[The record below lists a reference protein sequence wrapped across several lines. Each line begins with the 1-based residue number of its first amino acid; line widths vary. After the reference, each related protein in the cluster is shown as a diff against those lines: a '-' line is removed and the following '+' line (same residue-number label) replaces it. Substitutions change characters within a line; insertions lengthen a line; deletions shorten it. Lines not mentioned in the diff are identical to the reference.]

1 MRMWLIALA
10 GVPFVVMAAD
20 FMARRRILNWF
31 VQLIYGERTPD
42 AFEARDTLWAV
53 VFLVV
58 GATFIVLGLKE
69 LIFPRPVLVADEE
82 TTRWALRGPFRS
94 LVEIPWDSILS
105 WTPANIDDGGTIF
118 PALVLDLN
126 ERGGLPDE
134 PWAARWHDEATLVV
148 LTEDWEQSA
157 SVVHAAL
164 IELDSGRP
172 RSDD

>member
-1 MRMWLIALA
+1 MVGLTREAGSCYVHNIDHGEWFLEQFLQGICGVMTTLRVGRSPMRMWLIALA

-82 TTRWALRGPFRS
+82 TTRWALRGPFRA

-105 WTPANIDDGGTIF
+105 WTPG
-118 PALVLDLN
+118 
-126 ERGGLPDE
+126 E
-134 PWAARWHDEATLVV
+134 H
-148 LTEDWEQSA
+148 
-157 SVVHAAL
+157 
-164 IELDSGRP
+164 
-172 RSDD
+172 